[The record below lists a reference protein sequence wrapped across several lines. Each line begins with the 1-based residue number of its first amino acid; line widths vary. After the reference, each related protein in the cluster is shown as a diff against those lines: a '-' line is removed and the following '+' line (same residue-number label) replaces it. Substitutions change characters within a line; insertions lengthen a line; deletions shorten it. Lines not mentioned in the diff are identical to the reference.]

1 MLATSWKHGQHF
13 LEEKYSWITFTL
25 QSITFNQN
33 VSILAPYGT
42 SLVMPSLTGGI
53 DGTNMEEDTPSHHP
67 DSLLDE
73 TSGM

>member
-1 MLATSWKHGQHF
+1 MRETSPSNCD
-13 LEEKYSWITFTL
+13 LEPA
-25 QSITFNQN
+25 
-33 VSILAPYGT
+33 V
-42 SLVMPSLTGGI
+42 TGGI